1 MLAKGHDFSNLAF
14 VGILDV
20 DVGLMSLDYRATE
33 QLAQLLIQV
42 SGRCGR
48 GEYRGEVNIQT
59 RYPHHPIFKFVR
71 DSQYIEYAKT
81 LLLEREEAQL
91 PPYAHQALICANSK
105 NKNEAEKFLTEVAQ
119 LINNIDIESIEIW
132 GPVPGV
138 IEKKS
143 NYYYFNLYLQ
153 SKDRVQLHRLIK
165 TFYKHIETIK
175 VSSSVRWFI
184 DIDPIE

>member
-1 MLAKGHDFSNLAF
+1 M
-14 VGILDV
+14 
-20 DVGLMSLDYRATE
+20 
-33 QLAQLLIQV
+33 
-42 SGRCGR
+42 
-48 GEYRGEVNIQT
+48 
-59 RYPHHPIFKFVR
+59 
-71 DSQYIEYAKT
+71 
-81 LLLEREEAQL
+81 
-91 PPYAHQALICANSK
+91 
-105 NKNEAEKFLTEVAQ
+105 AQ
-119 LINNIDIESIEIW
+119 LINSIDIESIEIW

-153 SKDRVQLHRLIK
+153 SKDRIQLHRLIK